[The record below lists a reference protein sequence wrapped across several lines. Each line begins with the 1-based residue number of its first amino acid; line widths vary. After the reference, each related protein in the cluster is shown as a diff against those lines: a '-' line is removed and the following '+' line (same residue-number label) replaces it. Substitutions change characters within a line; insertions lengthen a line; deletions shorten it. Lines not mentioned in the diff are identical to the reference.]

1 MNQILLRTDYGSW
14 KAKKWTRITDNPVKY
29 EKIAMRH
36 FRDRVNLDEKDIL
49 FVQEII
55 RSLILQC
62 NSVVTTTKL
71 AHLYDNHYVCMDVIF
86 DRIYLANDI
95 FPVFRKHTTVYSE
108 NETIRIRSARKRIN
122 HSDSNA
128 KSLL

>member
-1 MNQILLRTDYGSW
+1 
-14 KAKKWTRITDNPVKY
+14 
-29 EKIAMRH
+29 MRH

-86 DRIYLANDI
+86 DKIYLANDI